1 VSRTELISGEA
12 ASTDVERGFSRG
24 RLNVSRL
31 RHSLSDESTRAATVL
46 GSWAQIPG
54 LVVDDELVANI
65 HDKEFRWQTTVDDED
80 VVMVD

>member
-1 VSRTELISGEA
+1 LKA

-46 GSWAQIPG
+46 GSWANIPG
-54 LVVDDELVANI
+54 LVVEEELISNI
-65 HDKEFRWQTTVDDED
+65 RDKEFRWQTTVDDD
-80 VVMVD
+80 DIVMVA

>member
-1 VSRTELISGEA
+1 LKA

-46 GSWAQIPG
+46 GSWANIPG
-54 LVVDDELVANI
+54 LVIEEELISNI
-65 HDKEFRWQTTVDDED
+65 RDKEFRWQTTVDDD
-80 VVMVD
+80 DIVMVA